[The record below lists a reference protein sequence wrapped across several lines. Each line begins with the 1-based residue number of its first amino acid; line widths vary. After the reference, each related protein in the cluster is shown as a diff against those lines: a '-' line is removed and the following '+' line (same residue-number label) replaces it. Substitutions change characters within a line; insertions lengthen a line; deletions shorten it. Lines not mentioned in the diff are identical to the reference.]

1 MIDFDKTILYQFVH
15 FLILL
20 FLLNFL
26 LFKPVLKA
34 IGKRQG
40 AIKDLKDGVEK
51 AKEDTGGLERDYEH
65 TLLEKKQPIVTSRDS
80 ILSGANTEAM
90 HVIEKA
96 RSELADELSKIKSE
110 IEQEGKNVYDALRAD
125 VGRLSTD
132 AAQKMLE
139 RSF

>member
-15 FLILL
+15 FLVLL

-34 IGKRQG
+34 IGKRKG
-40 AIKDLKDGVEK
+40 AIKDLTDGVEK
-51 AKEDTGGLERDYEH
+51 AKEDTMGLERDYEH